1 MPVRAV
7 GGKSEYAILM
17 QQPSNRI
24 ARDEAAPVAP
34 AAQHKPAE
42 RVAAAPPSPDE
53 RDATIERLERGLAEE
68 RQHSATL
75 RGTVEDLRFKMGILE
90 KSYAKQLADA
100 RLRAESAERGL
111 AEEKARLAGIDSNH
125 ENTLKLLTETRAQ
138 LARVLAEREWLRKP
152 AQGSRGAPEAPLP
165 SREVLDPA
173 STAVDRD
180 EGTINALMADLSV
193 PRERPSA
200 RPEDPRLGAQ
210 ARDDGPAPSEEMIS
224 PELVFPKR
232 RDEEK

>member
-1 MPVRAV
+1 M
-7 GGKSEYAILM
+7 
-17 QQPSNRI
+17 QPSNLI
-24 ARDEAAPVAP
+24 ASDEAAPAASAAD
-34 AAQHKPAE
+34 AAQLKPGKPVVSAS
-42 RVAAAPPSPDE
+42 PSSDA

-75 RGTVEDLRFKMGILE
+75 RQTVEDLRFKMGILE
-90 KSYAKQLADA
+90 KGYAKQLADA
-100 RLRAESAERGL
+100 RLRAESAESGL

-138 LARVLAEREWLRKP
+138 LAHALAERDWLRKRP
-152 AQGSRGAPEAPLP
+152 AQGSRGASEAPVP
-165 SREVLDPA
+165 SREAPDPTCA
-173 STAVDRD
+173 AVEED

-210 ARDDGPAPSEEMIS
+210 TQDDGPAPSEEMIS

-232 RDEEK
+232 GDAEK

>member
-1 MPVRAV
+1 M
-7 GGKSEYAILM
+7 
-17 QQPSNRI
+17 QPSNRI
-24 ARDEAAPVAP
+24 ASDEAVPEAP
-34 AAQHKPAE
+34 AEQPKAAKRAAPAE
-42 RVAAAPPSPDE
+42 PSSDE

-138 LARVLAEREWLRKP
+138 LARVLAERDWQRKH
-152 AQGSRGAPEAPLP
+152 AQSSRRAPEAPVASGEAP
-165 SREVLDPA
+165 DPTG
-173 STAVDRD
+173 TAGEKD
-180 EGTINALMADLSV
+180 EGTINALMADLAV
-193 PRERPSA
+193 PRERPAA
-200 RPEDPRLGAQ
+200 RPADPRLGAQ

>member
-1 MPVRAV
+1 M
-7 GGKSEYAILM
+7 
-17 QQPSNRI
+17 QPSNLI
-24 ARDEAAPVAP
+24 ASDEAGPAAP
-34 AAQHKPAE
+34 AA
-42 RVAAAPPSPDE
+42 AAAQPKPGKPVASVPPSSGE

-138 LARVLAEREWLRKP
+138 LTRVLAERDWLRKRP
-152 AQGSRGAPEAPLP
+152 AQGARGATEAPVP
-165 SREVLDPA
+165 SREAPDPTP
-173 STAVDRD
+173 TAVGED
-180 EGTINALMADLSV
+180 EGTINTLMADLSV
-193 PRERPSA
+193 PRARPSA

-210 ARDDGPAPSEEMIS
+210 ARDDGPAPAEEMIS

-232 RDEEK
+232 RDDEK

>member
-1 MPVRAV
+1 M
-7 GGKSEYAILM
+7 
-17 QQPSNRI
+17 QPSNTF
-24 ARDEAAPVAP
+24 ANDEAAPAAP
-34 AAQHKPAE
+34 APQPKPAQ
-42 RVAAAPPSPDE
+42 RIASAPPSSDE

-111 AEEKARLAGIDSNH
+111 AEEKARLAGIDGNH

-138 LARVLAEREWLRKP
+138 LARVLAERDWLRKQP
-152 AQGSRGAPEAPLP
+152 AQGRRGAPEAPVL
-165 SREVLDPA
+165 SRAAPDP
-173 STAVDRD
+173 TRDPTGAVQED

-232 RDEEK
+232 RDEEKEK

>member
-1 MPVRAV
+1 MHR
-7 GGKSEYAILM
+7 
-17 QQPSNRI
+17 SNRI
-24 ARDEAAPVAP
+24 AGDQAAPVAP
-34 AAQHKPAE
+34 APQPKP
-42 RVAAAPPSPDE
+42 VATPAPSSDE

-75 RGTVEDLRFKMGILE
+75 RATVEDLRFKMGILE

-138 LARVLAEREWLRKP
+138 LARVLAERDWLRKRP
-152 AQGSRGAPEAPLP
+152 PQTSPGAPEAPAP
-165 SREVLDPA
+165 SGEAPDPTSA
-173 STAVDRD
+173 APEDD
-180 EGTINALMADLSV
+180 GGTINALMADLSV

-200 RPEDPRLGAQ
+200 RPEVARLGAQ
-210 ARDDGPAPSEEMIS
+210 ARDDGSAPSEEMIS